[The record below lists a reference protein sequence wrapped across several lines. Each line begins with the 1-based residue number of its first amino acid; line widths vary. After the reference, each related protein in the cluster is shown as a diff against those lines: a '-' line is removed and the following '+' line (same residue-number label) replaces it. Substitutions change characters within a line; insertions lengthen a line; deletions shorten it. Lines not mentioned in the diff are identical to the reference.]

1 MGNEMK
7 KILTAAVAFLLI
19 TSCAEKNLDDDGE
32 MIDGMRADGTIEP
45 GSQADLHYNIGD
57 TIYFDFDSSSL
68 NADAKELAKD
78 QIEWVNHHDKS
89 VIIEGHCDDRGTREY
104 NIGLGERRANSVK
117 NYMMSLGLDADRID
131 TVSYGKE
138 RPAVVGTGEE
148 VWAKNRRAV
157 TVVLK

>member
-1 MGNEMK
+1 MK
-7 KILTAAVAFLLI
+7 KILATLLAFALI
-19 TSCAEKNLDDDGE
+19 SSCAEKNMDDDDVE
-32 MIDGMRADGTIEP
+32 VIDGMRADGTIVP
-45 GSQADLHYNIGD
+45 GSQADLHYNVGD

-68 NADAKELAKD
+68 NSESKVLAK
-78 QIEWVNHHDKS
+78 QQVEWVTHNDRA
-89 VIIEGHCDDRGTREY
+89 VIIEGHCDERGARDY

-117 NYMMSLGLDADRID
+117 NYMISLGIDADKID

>member
-1 MGNEMK
+1 MK
-7 KILTAAVAFLLI
+7 KILATLLALALI
-19 TSCAEKNLDDDGE
+19 SSCAEKNMDDGDDGDL
-32 MIDGMRADGTIEP
+32 IDGMRADGTIIP
-45 GSQADLHYNIGD
+45 GSQADLHYNVGD

-68 NADAKELAKD
+68 NSESRDLAK
-78 QIEWVNHHDKS
+78 QQVEWVIHNDRA
-89 VIIEGHCDDRGTREY
+89 VIIEGHCDERGPRDY
-104 NIGLGERRANSVK
+104 NIGLGERRANAVK
-117 NYMMSLGLDADRID
+117 NHMISLGIDADKID